1 VSAVLEPGGVLRP
14 CFFQAPY
21 AMHPDLAAGVN
32 GEQAVAFR
40 RSLDVATNE
49 TCRRCVCSLNLPL
62 TASV

>member
-21 AMHPDLAAGVN
+21 PMHPDIAGALN
-32 GEQAVAFR
+32 GEHAVTFR
-40 RSLDVATNE
+40 RSLEVATDE